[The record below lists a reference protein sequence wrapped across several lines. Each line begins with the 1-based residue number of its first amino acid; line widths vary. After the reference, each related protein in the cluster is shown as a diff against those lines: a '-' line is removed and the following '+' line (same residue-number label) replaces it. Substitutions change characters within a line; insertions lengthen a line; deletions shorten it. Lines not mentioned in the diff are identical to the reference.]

1 MAGTTASKSLEATGS
16 MAGTTGSKVELGLGL
31 GLGLFFARI
40 VVPLFDTKQVFDS
53 KHVFDLLSRE
63 RNACDSCDSKV

>member
-31 GLGLFFARI
+31 GLGLGLFFARI
-40 VVPLFDTKQVFDS
+40 VVPLLIIK
-53 KHVFDLLSRE
+53 E
-63 RNACDSCDSKV
+63 

>member
-1 MAGTTASKSLEATGS
+1 MAGTTGSKSLEATGS

-40 VVPLFDTKQVFDS
+40 VVPLLIVK
-53 KHVFDLLSRE
+53 E
-63 RNACDSCDSKV
+63 